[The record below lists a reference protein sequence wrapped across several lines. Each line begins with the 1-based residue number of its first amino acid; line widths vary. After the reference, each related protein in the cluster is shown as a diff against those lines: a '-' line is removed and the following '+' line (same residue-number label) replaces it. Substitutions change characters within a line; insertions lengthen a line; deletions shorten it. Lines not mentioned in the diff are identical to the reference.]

1 MKTSDI
7 TYVFGTGRIDKLD
20 NKNFTGEFFYG
31 YNYFLSKNLNVQIIE
46 LNESNRKNRLSS
58 KILFFFDKAINK
70 LTRLPFYMNEVIS
83 FENIKK
89 LKNSK
94 NIIFTNDRIGVSLL
108 PVVIFLK
115 LFYKINSVVIVMGML
130 NNSGNNGLVRFLRT
144 LIIKLFINF
153 NNKFIF
159 LGVGEYENAKQN
171 FKKSDKFF
179 FFPFCVD
186 STFWKS
192 KEEYKSSTRKKILFI
207 GNDGNREFK
216 KAIEIAKIMKDKEFL
231 FVTSDKEINNLE
243 MENVEVISGNW
254 NKSLLTDK
262 EVRDIYE
269 QSKITIL
276 PLKNTLQPSGQS
288 VTLQS
293 MSCGVPV
300 IISNTVGFWDSD
312 RFKNDYHLLRL
323 EDNSLD
329 SWVSKINDILESE
342 DLLAEISKNGIELIN
357 NNYDI
362 SKFNE
367 YIEKTMIIDK

>member
-46 LNESNRKNRLSS
+46 LNESNKKNRLSS
-58 KILFFFDKAINK
+58 KILFFLDRAINK
-70 LTRLPFYMNEVIS
+70 LTKLPFYMNEVIS
-83 FENIKK
+83 FENIKI

-108 PVVIFLK
+108 PILIFLK

-144 LIIKLFINF
+144 LIIKLFIQF
-153 NNKFIF
+153 NDKFIF
-159 LGVGEYENAKQN
+159 LGIGEYENAKQN
-171 FKKSDKFF
+171 FKKNDKFF

-186 STFWKS
+186 SGFWKS

-207 GNDGNREFK
+207 GNDGNREFQ

-231 FVTSDKEINNLE
+231 FVTSDEEINNLE

-254 NKSLLTDK
+254 NKSLLTDT

-269 QSKITIL
+269 QSKVTIL

-300 IISNTVGFWDSD
+300 IISNTIGFWDSD
-312 RFKNDYHLLRL
+312 RFKNNYHLVRL

-329 SWVSKINDILESE
+329 SWVSKINEILKSE

-367 YIEKTMIIDK
+367 YIEKTMIID

>member
-1 MKTSDI
+1 
-7 TYVFGTGRIDKLD
+7 
-20 NKNFTGEFFYG
+20 
-31 YNYFLSKNLNVQIIE
+31 
-46 LNESNRKNRLSS
+46 
-58 KILFFFDKAINK
+58 
-70 LTRLPFYMNEVIS
+70 
-83 FENIKK
+83 
-89 LKNSK
+89 
-94 NIIFTNDRIGVSLL
+94 
-108 PVVIFLK
+108 
-115 LFYKINSVVIVMGML
+115 
-130 NNSGNNGLVRFLRT
+130 
-144 LIIKLFINF
+144 
-153 NNKFIF
+153 
-159 LGVGEYENAKQN
+159 
-171 FKKSDKFF
+171 
-179 FFPFCVD
+179 
-186 STFWKS
+186 
-192 KEEYKSSTRKKILFI
+192 
-207 GNDGNREFK
+207 
-216 KAIEIAKIMKDKEFL
+216 MKDKEFL

-243 MENVEVISGNW
+243 MENVEVVSGNW

-329 SWVSKINDILESE
+329 SWVSKISEILKSE

>member
-46 LNESNRKNRLSS
+46 LNESNKKNRLSS
-58 KILFFFDKAINK
+58 KILFFLDRAINK
-70 LTRLPFYMNEVIS
+70 LTKLPFYMNEVIS
-83 FENIKK
+83 FENIKI

-108 PVVIFLK
+108 PILIFLK

-130 NNSGNNGLVRFLRT
+130 NNSGNNGLMRFLRT
-144 LIIKLFINF
+144 LIIKLFIQF
-153 NNKFIF
+153 NDKFIF
-159 LGVGEYENAKQN
+159 LGIGEYENAKEN
-171 FKKSDKFF
+171 FKKNDKFF

-186 STFWKS
+186 SGFWKS

-207 GNDGNREFK
+207 GNDGNREFQ

-231 FVTSDKEINNLE
+231 FVTSDEEINNLE

-254 NKSLLTDK
+254 NKSLLTDT

-269 QSKITIL
+269 QSKVTIL

-300 IISNTVGFWDSD
+300 IISNTIGFWDSD
-312 RFKNDYHLLRL
+312 RFKNDYHLVRL

-329 SWVSKINDILESE
+329 SWVSKINEILKSE

-367 YIEKTMIIDK
+367 YIEKTMIID

>member
-46 LNESNRKNRLSS
+46 MNESNRKNRISS
-58 KILFFFDKAINK
+58 KILFFLDRAINK

-144 LIIKLFINF
+144 LIIKLFIQF
-153 NNKFIF
+153 NDKFIF
-159 LGVGEYENAKQN
+159 LGIGEYENAKQN
-171 FKKSDKFF
+171 FKKNDKFF

-186 STFWKS
+186 SAFWKS

-207 GNDGNREFK
+207 GNDGNREFQ
-216 KAIEIAKIMKDKEFL
+216 KAIEIAKIMQDKEFL
-231 FVTSDKEINNLE
+231 FVTSDEEINNLE

-254 NKSLLTDK
+254 NKSLLTDT

-269 QSKITIL
+269 QSKVTIL

-300 IISNTVGFWDSD
+300 IISNTIGFWDSD
-312 RFKNDYHLLRL
+312 RFKNVYHLVKL

-329 SWVSKINDILESE
+329 SWVSKINEILKSE

-367 YIEKTMIIDK
+367 YIEKTLIID